1 MVSLSFFIILFD
13 GGLCM
18 KTIRISDVVISAVS
32 FLFLAFLGFYFSP
45 GIISLVFV
53 GPRKDDVSVSQM
65 AEVWTFDILY
75 WLLFLASVLLIVFL
89 FIALFKKDEADACYK
104 KLKTAIRMSQI
115 LLGLSIVATV
125 VFSIVSQTVFSM
137 IMLLSS
143 VVPLITLLFCL
154 YVKHKIMKEEKEGI
168 I

>member
-53 GPRKDDVSVSQM
+53 GPRNDDVSVSQM

-89 FIALFKKDEADACYK
+89 FIALFKMIY
-104 KLKTAIRMSQI
+104 
-115 LLGLSIVATV
+115 SIV
-125 VFSIVSQTVFSM
+125 FRSREQI
-137 IMLLSS
+137 
-143 VVPLITLLFCL
+143 
-154 YVKHKIMKEEKEGI
+154 
-168 I
+168 